1 MSIMMDWDD
10 LKIFLAIARAG
21 SVRGAANELK
31 VNQSTVSRRIAAFEK
46 TIGATLFEKL
56 PSGYE
61 ITAVGENILANAEQ
75 IEEQVFS
82 IDRCLFQQKAENR
95 SVLKVAL
102 PVPLATNMLMPDIT
116 RFTNEHPE
124 IRLDIAVSS
133 DTLNLSKRETDVA
146 IRIIKIGETPPP
158 YLIGRKLVT
167 YAESIYV
174 AKNRMNK
181 KNGWIG
187 HSETDIQPS
196 KLQSD
201 LFPKSAIEHSVDSL
215 MTKLSAVKAGMGMA
229 TLPCCFA
236 DIEEELMKVPTA
248 PLLPGREIWLLT
260 HVDLKNTPRV
270 RLFLNFIL
278 EVFEKNKDLLEGR
291 FAKS

>member
-1 MSIMMDWDD
+1 MMDWDD

-21 SVRGAANELK
+21 SVRGAAIELE

-75 IEEQVFS
+75 IEEQIFS
-82 IDRCLFQQKAENR
+82 IDRSLFKQKEEYR
-95 SVLKVAL
+95 SALKVAL

-167 YAESIYV
+167 YAESVYV
-174 AKNRMNK
+174 AKKCINK
-181 KNGWIG
+181 KNAWIG
-187 HSETDIQPS
+187 HSDIDIQPS
-196 KLQSD
+196 KLQSE
-201 LFPKSAIEHSVDSL
+201 LFPNAMIEHSVDSL
-215 MTKLSAVKAGMGMA
+215 MTKFSAVKAGMGMA
-229 TLPCCFA
+229 ILPCCFA
-236 DIEEELMKVPTA
+236 DTEEALIKVPSA

-270 RLFLNFIL
+270 RLFLNFIRD
-278 EVFEKNKDLLEGR
+278 VFEKNKDLLEGR
-291 FAKS
+291 AYLSK